1 MGLTEIQQRILKKVV
16 ERFLNSNGSTARIAL
31 VREFEDPDAIDQLY
45 TYQLLKTSDGSNYLP
60 TALSF
65 HYCDDDE
72 IEAFAKRGV
81 EVLAEAFRN
90 MYLADKIDLSP
101 AGLMSAAAA
110 IDPRA
115 DEKMIRL
122 GLYLAPDFGLLA
134 GFNGGNSQKP
144 DVTPTGINERVVK
157 LKKLDTLWIDHV
169 NTRTSWTMVD
179 TPDKN
184 KTAETINAE
193 HGLVPSSGNAHF
205 DLNEVSEETTGARK
219 SFETHT
225 IVPLKD
231 LPAKQACAVD
241 LQSLLGWGVS
251 VAVLY
256 LDLDNFKAVN
266 DKYRHEGGD
275 VCIGKAAEMF
285 GRVIQHRGRLYR
297 LHATGDEFVILLP
310 NFNQDEARATAER
323 IRIAIEQQSPG
334 GDIPVTASIGGVV
347 ATSGMNGQEALRLA
361 DEAMYA
367 AKQIR
372 NRVHF
377 NTDEVPPPKKS
388 SPDFKEISAMRDRDP
403 DNENGQTPSPKQ
415 IAQMARKGSLYE
427 RDNAGKQFLGTRVCW
442 KLRLREIWDR
452 KNLMGEIGAQFT
464 SRGNLGPTVH
474 VIVRLKD
481 YPALKSVRGGEFCEI
496 TGVIERVESHVSIY
510 LADASIKFL
519 PEPPEP
525 EDPFEMIMNA

>member
-1 MGLTEIQQRILKKVV
+1 
-16 ERFLNSNGSTARIAL
+16 
-31 VREFEDPDAIDQLY
+31 
-45 TYQLLKTSDGSNYLP
+45 
-60 TALSF
+60 
-65 HYCDDDE
+65 
-72 IEAFAKRGV
+72 
-81 EVLAEAFRN
+81 
-90 MYLADKIDLSP
+90 
-101 AGLMSAAAA
+101 
-110 IDPRA
+110 
-115 DEKMIRL
+115 
-122 GLYLAPDFGLLA
+122 
-134 GFNGGNSQKP
+134 
-144 DVTPTGINERVVK
+144 
-157 LKKLDTLWIDHV
+157 
-169 NTRTSWTMVD
+169 
-179 TPDKN
+179 
-184 KTAETINAE
+184 
-193 HGLVPSSGNAHF
+193 
-205 DLNEVSEETTGARK
+205 
-219 SFETHT
+219 
-225 IVPLKD
+225 VPLKD